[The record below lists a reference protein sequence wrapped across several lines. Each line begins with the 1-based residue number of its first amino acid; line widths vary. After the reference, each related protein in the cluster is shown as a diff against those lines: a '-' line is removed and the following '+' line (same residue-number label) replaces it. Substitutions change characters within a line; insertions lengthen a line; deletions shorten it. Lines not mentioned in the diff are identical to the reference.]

1 MSSHC
6 GTCRCNLHQ
15 RAEQRALNAR
25 RHQSY
30 RQLAFAILGPTAPRD
45 DAGLVSALAEHARL
59 LEPAA
64 LAVLNDY
71 QAA

>member
-1 MSSHC
+1 M
-6 GTCRCNLHQ
+6 RM
-15 RAEQRALNAR
+15 LNAR

-30 RQLAFAILGPTAPRD
+30 RQLAFAILGPTAPRN

-59 LEPAA
+59 LRPAT
-64 LAVLNDY
+64 LAGLADY